1 MDLVE
6 DPSGLASTFVGAEVF
21 DAHVTCCHTLLSNM
35 ATSESL
41 AAEAVAGNGKPLFSI
56 YQTQQLSKCL
66 EFVVCLGV
74 YPFLSPGVSAPLE
87 LRMEHWEKFAL
98 PQRQNAPDKRQKLL
112 QIASCFSTLWQS
124 PTRELR
130 GLLAPNLFLG
140 DYIAVLLQLG
150 YEPISST
157 APPKDAQRQQKE
169 EEEKEETIHQTLEA
183 RRQLRSLLSDLPR
196 PVALRELFFFQ
207 AGFCQSRKTA
217 GSAGRRAPRWLQTA
231 CGRLISQLLI
241 AKPRASTEDD
251 AETDSTPSPA
261 RTATSGRGTAVHD
274 LILAVLDVIGGAQS
288 ADPRRIPAVAG
299 ALARILAT
307 PPSPPLTTS
316 AQPPTHEKLS
326 SVVSKDQPWRDRYYR
341 SLAPQ
346 IVDLLKTRSTATAEI
361 GDSQASRRAIERIGH
376 LLAINT
382 IHEICQR
389 NLNLGAELF
398 LEAPLLRP
406 LRRMLAPNS
415 TDGRSHHQPEGPI
428 DASDSCELL
437 SGRELRRLVR
447 FCADIV
453 DLLKTRSTAT
463 AEIGDSQASRRA
475 IERIGHLLAI
485 NTIHEICQRNLN
497 LGAELFL
504 EAPLLR
510 PLRRMLAPN
519 STDGRSHHQP
529 EGPIDASDSCELLS
543 GRELRRLVRFCA
555 DLLDTVHPSQ
565 AMLTLLMRHSQPLF
579 HLFASHLTLT
589 EADEQQPAQD
599 GNSLLCGLESV
610 LLALLKASEASAV
623 DLLRGWLGLDS
634 LDSTTFEPA
643 SPPPSRPFPVR
654 PGVVLRPSHLVSQSC
669 EEAEGEEEEEEV
681 VRLVRVCLLA
691 ESSSLNPL
699 LNISA
704 YVAAA
709 MRLLHDFCP
718 EAGVETTEGVQID
731 QASPVSEEQLKDSL
745 FSQMESDV
753 STTVAATTLPSLLFI
768 SLISDVNR
776 RISDLV
782 AGPTLDTADGNIIL
796 PTPSTASL
804 EANSSSPTSLTASLL
819 ASSMLEQLSPDTLW
833 PKNPQL
839 AVRLFSLTLNRLCLT
854 LRTCSDCD
862 VVAVMQEESLALVLG
877 MLAFY
882 VNHMEVG
889 DKVPSAVRDCFAQ
902 LVPLLQQ
909 VEQVVSTRASASRD
923 LARQLRISLCTRGAV
938 PAGETSLVP
947 PGVDV
952 EAEPSGRASLLFPTL
967 DTPNQNRSS
976 KPLIEEIFPANLT
989 GDATA
994 ETSPTKMDEKLASAF
1009 ELLRDSLLP
1018 VRGHGLIEMSRLL
1031 ESRDPAVRGFEDKI
1045 YEVLVKQLDEEDS
1058 YLYLNAVRGL
1068 SALGNAFTDRLLP
1081 VLLHHFHSPKPTAS
1095 RIEFRLKMGEAI
1107 VRVLRDL
1114 GQMAV
1119 NYRDLVMSGLLKA
1132 SSDPDEYIRAASL
1145 SNMAEIARLLRHGIQ
1160 PVVYEICGVIEDH
1173 LKHDSSPCVR
1183 RSAAF
1188 LAARGLFQGAPGDP
1202 LPSFLPADVLRDV
1215 HRLLSDQSRIER
1227 DPSVL
1232 EQIEAALGQLHARTQ
1247 SSVFLKPDSA
1257 DSLVK
1262 EIHVIRPFEN

>member
-1 MDLVE
+1 MTSVQHFANLLNSLLPKHFEAVKDPSLCLRDCIQRYMDLVE

-21 DAHVTCCHTLLSNM
+21 DAHVTCCLALLSNM

-98 PQRQNAPDKRQKLL
+98 PQRQNAPYKRQKLS
-112 QIASCFSTLWQS
+112 QIASCFSALWQS

-130 GLLAPNLFLG
+130 GLLSPNLFLG

-150 YEPISST
+150 YEPIPST
-157 APPKDAQRQQKE
+157 VPPKDTERQQKE
-169 EEEKEETIHQTLEA
+169 EEEKEETTRQTLEA

-196 PVALRELFFFQ
+196 PIALRELFFFQ

-241 AKPRASTEDD
+241 AKPRAPTEDE

-261 RTATSGRGTAVHD
+261 CTTTTAAAATSGRGTAVHD

-307 PPSPPLTTS
+307 PPSPPTTT
-316 AQPPTHEKLS
+316 AQPSALEKSS

-415 TDGRSHHQPEGPI
+415 TDGG
-428 DASDSCELL
+428 
-437 SGRELRRLVR
+437 
-447 FCADIV
+447 
-453 DLLKTRSTAT
+453 
-463 AEIGDSQASRRA
+463 
-475 IERIGHLLAI
+475 
-485 NTIHEICQRNLN
+485 
-497 LGAELFL
+497 
-504 EAPLLR
+504 
-510 PLRRMLAPN
+510 
-519 STDGRSHHQP
+519 SHHQP

-565 AMLTLLMRHSQPLF
+565 AMLILLMRHSQPLF

-589 EADEQQPAQD
+589 EVDEQQPASD
-599 GNSLLCGLESV
+599 GNSLLRGLESV

-643 SPPPSRPFPVR
+643 SSPPSRPFPVR
-654 PGVVLRPSHLVSQSC
+654 PGVVLRPSHLVSQPC
-669 EEAEGEEEEEEV
+669 EESEGEEEEEEEV
-681 VRLVRVCLLA
+681 VPLVRVCLLA

-709 MRLLHDFCP
+709 MRLLQDFCP
-718 EAGVETTEGVQID
+718 EAVAETSEGVETD
-731 QASPVSEEQLKDSL
+731 QTSPVSEEQLKDSL
-745 FSQMESDV
+745 FSQMESDMPTTTTT
-753 STTVAATTLPSLLFI
+753 STTIPSLLFI

-776 RISDLV
+776 RVSDLV
-782 AGPTLDTADGNIIL
+782 VGPSLDNADGNIIL
-796 PTPSTASL
+796 PTPSTASP
-804 EANSSSPTSLTASLL
+804 EANSSTPTSLTASLL

-862 VVAVMQEESLALVLG
+862 VVTVMQEESLALFLG

-938 PAGETSLVP
+938 PAGETPLVP

-952 EAEPSGRASLLFPTL
+952 EAESSERASLLFPSL
-967 DTPNQNRSS
+967 NTPNQNRSS
-976 KPLIEEIFPANLT
+976 KPLIEEIFPPNST

-994 ETSPTKMDEKLASAF
+994 ETSPKEMDEKLASAF
-1009 ELLRDSLLP
+1009 ELLRDPLLP
-1018 VRGHGLIEMSRLL
+1018 VRGHGLIEISRLL
-1031 ESRDPAVRGFEDKI
+1031 ESRDPVVRGFEDKI
-1045 YEVLVKQLDEEDS
+1045 YEVMVKQLDEEDS

-1081 VLLHHFHSPKPTAS
+1081 VILHHFHSPKPAAS

-1119 NYRDLVMSGLLKA
+1119 KYRDLVMSGLLKA

-1145 SNMAEIARLLRHGIQ
+1145 SNMAEIACLLRHGIQ

-1215 HRLLSDQSRIER
+1215 HRLLTDQSRIER

>member
-21 DAHVTCCHTLLSNM
+21 DAHVTCCLTLLSNM

-98 PQRQNAPDKRQKLL
+98 PQRQNAPDKRQKLS
-112 QIASCFSTLWQS
+112 QIASCFSALWQS

-169 EEEKEETIHQTLEA
+169 EEETIHQTLNA

-196 PVALRELFFFQ
+196 PIALRELFFFQ

-251 AETDSTPSPA
+251 AETESTPSPA
-261 RTATSGRGTAVHD
+261 CTATSGRGTAVHD

-307 PPSPPLTTS
+307 PPSPPTTTS
-316 AQPPTHEKLS
+316 AQPPTLENFS
-326 SVVSKDQPWRDRYYR
+326 PVVSKDQPWRDRYYL

-346 IVDLLKTRSTATAEI
+346 IVDLMKTRSTATAEI

-382 IHEICQR
+382 IHEICR
-389 NLNLGAELF
+389 
-398 LEAPLLRP
+398 
-406 LRRMLAPNS
+406 
-415 TDGRSHHQPEGPI
+415 
-428 DASDSCELL
+428 
-437 SGRELRRLVR
+437 
-447 FCADIV
+447 
-453 DLLKTRSTAT
+453 
-463 AEIGDSQASRRA
+463 
-475 IERIGHLLAI
+475 
-485 NTIHEICQRNLN
+485 RNLN

-579 HLFASHLTLT
+579 HLFACHLTLT
-589 EADEQQPAQD
+589 EVDEQQPAPD
-599 GNSLLCGLESV
+599 GNSLICGLESV

-643 SPPPSRPFPVR
+643 SPPPSRPYPVR

-669 EEAEGEEEEEEV
+669 EEAEGEEEEEEEEV
-681 VRLVRVCLLA
+681 VPLVRVCLLA
-691 ESSSLNPL
+691 ESSSLSPL

-718 EAGVETTEGVQID
+718 EAGMETTEGVQTD

-745 FSQMESDV
+745 FSQMESDMP
-753 STTVAATTLPSLLFI
+753 TTTTTSTTLPSLLFI

-776 RISDLV
+776 RVSDLV

-796 PTPSTASL
+796 PIPSTASL

-889 DKVPSAVRDCFAQ
+889 DKVPTAVRDCFAQ

-938 PAGETSLVP
+938 PAGETPLVP
-947 PGVDV
+947 PAVDV
-952 EAEPSGRASLLFPTL
+952 ETEPSEQASLLFPTL

-989 GDATA
+989 GGDATA
-994 ETSPTKMDEKLASAF
+994 ETSPTEMDEKLASAF
-1009 ELLRDSLLP
+1009 ELLRDPLLP
-1018 VRGHGLIEMSRLL
+1018 VRGHGLIEISRLL
-1031 ESRDPAVRGFEDKI
+1031 ESRDPTVRGFEDKI

-1081 VLLHHFHSPKPTAS
+1081 VLLHHFHSPKPAAS

-1119 NYRDLVMSGLLKA
+1119 KYRDLVMSGLLKA

-1145 SNMAEIARLLRHGIQ
+1145 SNMAEIACLLRHGIQ